1 MIRDLQTRF
10 PGLRPVLFHSPY
22 EAAAWAV
29 IVARTG
35 RTQARKVRRW
45 MSERYGGTFEL
56 AGETLAA
63 FPSPEAIL
71 EIDEPIPSLTNEKR
85 LRLRGIATAEL
96 EGRLHVSHLREI
108 GPEAA
113 MAELQQLHGIGP
125 FSASLVVLRATGF
138 TDVLAEEQP
147 MVQRAVEHAY
157 GYDQPLEPERF
168 RELAEPWRPF
178 RTWATVLLRVAG
190 ERDGATGTTR

>member
-1 MIRDLQTRF
+1 
-10 PGLRPVLFHSPY
+10 
-22 EAAAWAV
+22 
-29 IVARTG
+29 
-35 RTQARKVRRW
+35 
-45 MSERYGGTFEL
+45 
-56 AGETLAA
+56 
-63 FPSPEAIL
+63 
-71 EIDEPIPSLTNEKR
+71 
-85 LRLRGIATAEL
+85 
-96 EGRLHVSHLREI
+96 
-108 GPEAA
+108 

-190 ERDGATGTTR
+190 DRDGATGTRADRV